1 MFTPQRDIT
10 SILKRIKKSVQA
22 TAPKAVVILYGS
34 TARKTDKD
42 HSDIDLLILIDTDKV
57 SDQNLNQITYP
68 LYDIE
73 FDTGTIISPTV
84 IAKKDWES
92 RYRITPFYEN
102 VIKEGVIL

>member
-10 SILKRIKKSVQA
+10 SILKRIKNSVQA

-42 HSDIDLLILIDTDKV
+42 HSDIDLLILIDKDKV
-57 SDQNLNQITYP
+57 TDVDRMHITYP

-73 FDTGTIISPTV
+73 FDTGKIISPMV
-84 IAKKDWES
+84 ISKNDWEH
-92 RYRITPFYEN
+92 RHRITPFYEN
-102 VIKEGVIL
+102 VSRDGIVL